1 MTRKS
6 ASDLTD
12 KATALIDQIA
22 DAKAAEVRHYLAK
35 RLQHLT
41 TPQGDKNL
49 ADCHPDPEF
58 DPTPDFL
65 AGLKFAAELIAD
77 ENFDY

>member
-1 MTRKS
+1 MTRKN
-6 ASDLTD
+6 ASDLAA
-12 KATALIDQIA
+12 KATALIDQIE
-22 DAKAAEVRHYLAK
+22 DAKAAEVRHYLAE
-35 RLQHLT
+35 RLAHLA
-41 TPQGDKNL
+41 TPQGNQNL
-49 ADCHPDPEF
+49 AQCHPDTEF